1 MADVEAG
8 ADSAEKPKP
17 KAKPAKAK
25 GGGSMGT
32 VIASVIALAAVAM
45 CVFLFMQLSSLKQQ
59 LDAGVP
65 QPEGTANDDGHGGE
79 AAVVTD
85 EPGVRGD
92 QLVRYYPLGEFK
104 ANTADGKYATMD
116 ITLELAS
123 YYSRAEYDKYKL
135 EMTLYDAKF
144 IKYLEDL
151 QEYTEKQ
158 MKDLHGAVVS
168 GDMYV
173 RAGLAI
179 AVHSAPAAPVEAPT
193 PPPVPM
199 EPRTMLESLLDERT
213 PFLRDNIIT
222 LINSHNAVDIV
233 SPEGKEA
240 FKQSILDS
248 LNSKFLEDD
257 VGTVKAVLFSDILT
271 A

>member
-1 MADVEAG
+1 MADVEAEAAN
-8 ADSAEKPKP
+8 ADQSKP
-17 KAKPAKAK
+17 KAKPSLKAK
-25 GGGSMGT
+25 GGGNIGT

-45 CVFLFMQLSSLKQQ
+45 CVFLFMQLSTLKQQ

-65 QPEGTANDDGHGGE
+65 QPEGVASNVGHGSE
-79 AAVVTD
+79 AAGVAD

-92 QLVRYYPLGEFK
+92 QLIRYYPLGEFK

-123 YYSRAEYDKYKL
+123 YYSRAEYEKYKM

-158 MKDLHGAVVS
+158 MEGLHGAAHT
-168 GDMYV
+168 GDMFV
-173 RAGLAI
+173 RAGFVM
-179 AVHSAPAAPVEAPT
+179 AVHGAPAAPEEAPT
-193 PPPVPM
+193 PPIEPM

-213 PFLRDNIIT
+213 PFLRDHIIT
-222 LINSHNAVDIV
+222 LINSHNAADII
-233 SPEGKEA
+233 SPEGKDT
-240 FKQSILDS
+240 FKQSIIDS
-248 LNSKFLEDD
+248 LNSSFHEED
-257 VGTVKAVLFSDILT
+257 VGTIKAVFIDVLT
-271 A
+271 T